1 MSELS
6 RRTFVG
12 ATAAA
17 GAAALTGLPTTSA
30 TAAPAP
36 GRLTGTI
43 EDVRHVVVLMQE
55 NRSFDHY
62 FGTLNGVR
70 GFGDKQALQFP
81 DGADVFRQP
90 DPRRSDGGAMLPYRM
105 DTSKYNAQN
114 AGGLPHDWATGHQAI
129 NNGAMNKWIAAKG
142 ERTMGYFSRED
153 IPYQYALAD
162 AFTLCDA
169 YFTSLA
175 GPTDPNRLYL
185 WTGTAGPGR
194 DGTTGPWID
203 NTPVTDNPVADWTTY
218 AERLEQAGVTWR
230 VYHNP
235 SKDDRTGDYDDNA
248 LSYFRQFHAFPKD
261 DPRYVNAMTKFDPA
275 AFDAHCKDGSLP
287 TVSWLVAPY
296 LFSEHPEAGPAYGAH
311 WVNQA
316 LQSLMSNP
324 EVWKHTVFLV
334 MYDENDGYFDH
345 MVPPTPEPGTPEEF
359 TQGRA
364 IGLGNRVPLWVASP
378 WSRGGWVNSQVF
390 DHTSVL
396 RFMEQVTGV
405 AEPNISA
412 WRRAVCGDLTS
423 CFDFA
428 APNHSIPQ
436 LPDTTA
442 LMARADAGTK
452 LPGVQLPATGAQ
464 SMPVQERGDRPHRH
478 LPYQPWA
485 DVEVDRR
492 TGRVTCTMT
501 NDGSVAFP
509 YTVYPNIVH
518 PFAGTPFTVAPG
530 ASATY
535 LWEAASTNGRYDF
548 TVHGPDGFVRR
559 FAGTVVRDGVNGP
572 AGVNGAN
579 GPVHPDGQN
588 DVGVPIVTADLSGS
602 RRLTLQLVNDG
613 MTDVCF
619 TAVPN
624 DFAGTAQTV
633 RVKPG
638 KQTNL
643 AWPLDKEGRYDVVVT
658 AATGLRFTQRYAG
671 WVH

>member
-17 GAAALTGLPTTSA
+17 GAAAVVGLPA
-30 TAAPAP
+30 TPADAAPAP
-36 GRLTGTI
+36 AAGRLTGTI
-43 EDVRHVVVLMQE
+43 KDVRHVVVLMQE

-62 FGTLNGVR
+62 FGTLGGVR

-81 DGADVFRQP
+81 DGTDVFRQP
-90 DPRRSDGGAMLPYRM
+90 DARRADGGVMLPYRM

-129 NNGAMNKWIAAKG
+129 NNGAMNKWVAAKG
-142 ERTMGYFSRED
+142 ERTMGYFTRAD

-162 AFTLCDA
+162 AFTICDA

-218 AERLEQAGVTWR
+218 AERLQAAGVSWR

-248 LSYFRQFHAFPKD
+248 LSYFKQFHDFPVT
-261 DPRYVNAMTKFDPA
+261 DPRYINAMTKFDPA
-275 AFDAHCKDGSLP
+275 AFDAHCKDGTLP
-287 TVSWLVAPY
+287 TISWLVAPY

-311 WVNQA
+311 WVNTA

-324 EVWKHTVFLV
+324 VVWQHTVFLV

-364 IGLGNRVPLWVASP
+364 IGLGNRVPLWVISP
-378 WSRGGWVNSQVF
+378 WSRGGYVNSQVF

-428 APNHSIPQ
+428 APDLSIPQ
-436 LPDTTA
+436 LPDTNA

-452 LPGVQLPATGAQ
+452 LPGVQLPAAGTQ

-485 DVEVDRR
+485 DADVDRR
-492 TGRVTCTMT
+492 TGRVTCTMS
-501 NDGSVAFP
+501 NDGTVAFP
-509 YTVYPNIVH
+509 YTVYPNIVF
-518 PFAGTPFTVAPG
+518 PFAGTPRTVAPG
-530 ASATY
+530 ATATY
-535 LWEAASTNGRYDF
+535 VWDASATNGRYDF

-559 FAGTVVRDGVNGP
+559 FAGTVIRDGRNGP
-572 AGVNGAN
+572 DG
-579 GPVHPDGQN
+579 PDGQN
-588 DVGVPIVTADLSGS
+588 DVGVPIVTADLSNS
-602 RRLTLQLVNDG
+602 SRLTLQLVNDG
-613 MTDVCF
+613 MTDLSF

-624 DFAGTAQTV
+624 DYAGTAQTV
-633 RVKPG
+633 WVKPG
-638 KQTNL
+638 KQVDL
-643 AWPLDKEGRYDVVVT
+643 AWPLDGQGRYDVVVT
-658 AATGLRFTQRYAG
+658 AATGLRFTRRYAG
-671 WVH
+671 RVH